1 LTVEENLNQIIYL
14 LLRPQDNQNKMGRP
28 NAQLGGRLAG
38 RLGVR
43 PGTGA
48 VERVTT
54 KRLSEGDA
62 RKKIERYKLAITTES
77 KSGSPVKIDARQK
90 LENMRNQKM
99 GKLEEKKIGKS
110 GIVLTTKLNGRLELT
125 TKKKGLVTK
134 GVERSEPAK
143 EVKKIGRLTLMKN
156 ASGKVSLSSKSAQ
169 ASKSEGVM
177 RSEAFKD
184 KKKPEK
190 ENLTRTIKGS
200 PRAMSEADRL
210 DDMLMN
216 EVVDPALMRR
226 TIEQSAQARER
237 EMRTKPLR
245 TRERSPLRT
254 RERSP
259 PLRMRMSEGD
269 VRMRM
274 NEGDARM
281 RMTEGDVRMRMSA
294 PVSSRERSPLR
305 SRARSPVGRF
315 ARDSP
320 PRDRFQNRFLARS
333 VSPEPREREQDLRRR
348 PVEGSLYDD
357 ESRLALENE
366 NEMLKRR
373 LKDQLEKHNLQAR
386 LDTLTSNKPAVARL
400 DSYKASR
407 PAVSRLDSFTGN
419 KQAVARLESFTGS
432 KKVGSAVAK
441 VDTSV
446 GNSPLQGFKV
456 IITNLQTSVTQ
467 EDVLELFGDIGALRR
482 AKLIAPG
489 HAEVTFVNRKDAL
502 KAVEIYHNRQLDGK
516 PMKCIL
522 TSQTG
527 GNVGERAGFKLP
539 ASLAQAKKRDDGAPP
554 PDIESI
560 HRALF
565 NKKNVGKKP
574 LFTITMP
581 KKTKEEQIQW

>member
-1 LTVEENLNQIIYL
+1 
-14 LLRPQDNQNKMGRP
+14 MGRP

-43 PGTGA
+43 PGAGTVG
-48 VERVTT
+48 RLST

-62 RKKIERYKLAITTES
+62 RNKIERYQLAIVTES
-77 KSGSPVKIDARQK
+77 KSGSPPKMDARQK
-90 LENMRNQKM
+90 LEKMRNLKM

-110 GIVLTTKLNGRLELT
+110 GIVLTKKLDGKLELT
-125 TKKKGLVTK
+125 TKKKVPGTK
-134 GVERSEPAK
+134 SIERTEPAK

-177 RSEAFKD
+177 RSEALKT
-184 KKKPEK
+184 KMKPQK

-200 PRAMSEADRL
+200 MSEADRL
-210 DDMLMN
+210 DDLLMN

-237 EMRTKPLR
+237 EVRGRHLE
-245 TRERSPLRT
+245 TRDRSPLRT
-254 RERSP
+254 RDRSP
-259 PLRMRMSEGD
+259 PLRL
-269 VRMRM
+269 
-274 NEGDARM
+274 
-281 RMTEGDVRMRMSA
+281 RMSA
-294 PVSSRERSPLR
+294 PVTGRDRSPLR
-305 SRARSPVGRF
+305 TRVRSPVARF
-315 ARDSP
+315 SRQSP
-320 PRDRFQNRFLARS
+320 TRDRLQNRFLARS
-333 VSPEPREREQDLRRR
+333 VSPGPRERELDLRRR
-348 PVEGSLYDD
+348 SVGGSLYVD

-373 LKDQLEKHNLQAR
+373 LKEQLEKHNLQAR
-386 LDTLTSNKPAVARL
+386 LDSLS
-400 DSYKASR
+400 
-407 PAVSRLDSFTGN
+407 
-419 KQAVARLESFTGS
+419 GS
-432 KKVGSAVAK
+432 KRAEAAVAK
-441 VDTSV
+441 VESSIAC
-446 GNSPLQGFKV
+446 SPLQGSKV
-456 IITNLQTSVTQ
+456 VITNLQTTVTQ
-467 EDVLELFGDIGALRR
+467 EDILELFGDIGALRR

-489 HAEVTFVNRKDAL
+489 HAEVTFVNKKDAL

-516 PMKCIL
+516 PMKCVL

-527 GNVGERAGFKLP
+527 HSGSVERGGFKLP
-539 ASLAQAKKRDDGAPP
+539 ASLAQAKKRDDSAPP

-581 KKTKEEQIQW
+581 KKTKDEQIPW

>member
-1 LTVEENLNQIIYL
+1 
-14 LLRPQDNQNKMGRP
+14 MGRP

-43 PGTGA
+43 PGAGA
-48 VERVTT
+48 VGRVTT

-62 RKKIERYKLAITTES
+62 RKKIERYQLAITTEN
-77 KSGSPVKIDARQK
+77 KSGSPTKMDARQK
-90 LENMRNQKM
+90 LEKMRNLKA

-125 TKKKGLVTK
+125 TKKKGLITK
-134 GVERSEPAK
+134 KGQGLLTKALQGVERSEPAK
-143 EVKKIGRLTLMKN
+143 EVKKIGRLTLTKN
-156 ASGKVSLSSKSAQ
+156 ASGKVSLTSKSAQ

-190 ENLTRTIKGS
+190 ENLTRTIMG
-200 PRAMSEADRL
+200 RMSEADRL
-210 DDMLMN
+210 DDDLMN

-237 EMRTKPLR
+237 ERRSEPLR

-254 RERSP
+254 RDRSP
-259 PLRMRMSEGD
+259 PLRMRMS
-269 VRMRM
+269 
-274 NEGDARM
+274 
-281 RMTEGDVRMRMSA
+281 A
-294 PVSSRERSPLR
+294 PLTSRDRSPLR

-333 VSPEPREREQDLRRR
+333 VSPEPRERELDLRRR
-348 PVEGSLYDD
+348 PVGGSIYDD

-386 LDTLTSNKPAVARL
+386 LDSLTSNKQASARLDSYPGAKQAVSRNLNLPSFASNKPAV
-400 DSYKASR
+400 
-407 PAVSRLDSFTGN
+407 N
-419 KQAVARLESFTGS
+419 RLESL
-432 KKVGSAVAK
+432 AAK
-441 VDTSV
+441 VDTGV

-456 IITNLQTSVTQ
+456 AITNLQTSVTQ
-467 EDVLELFGDIGALRR
+467 EDILELFGDIGALRR

-489 HAEVTFVNRKDAL
+489 HSEVTFVNKKDAL

-522 TSQTG
+522 TSQNG
-527 GNVGERAGFKLP
+527 GAGGKASERAGFKLP
-539 ASLAQAKKRDDGAPP
+539 ASLAQAKKRDEGAPP

>member
-1 LTVEENLNQIIYL
+1 
-14 LLRPQDNQNKMGRP
+14 MGRP
-28 NAQLGGRLAG
+28 NTQLGGRLAG

-48 VERVTT
+48 VGRVTP

-62 RKKIERYKLAITTES
+62 RQKIERYKLAITTET
-77 KSGSPVKIDARQK
+77 KAGSPTKMDARQK
-90 LENMRNQKM
+90 LEKMRNMKA

-125 TKKKGLVTK
+125 TKKKGLTTK
-134 GVERSEPAK
+134 GAERSEPVK

-177 RSEAFKD
+177 RSQSEGVMRSEAFKG

-190 ENLTRTIKGS
+190 ENLTRTIKG
-200 PRAMSEADRL
+200 RISEADRL

-237 EMRTKPLR
+237 EIRSKPLR
-245 TRERSPLRT
+245 TRDRSPLRT
-254 RERSP
+254 RDRSP
-259 PLRMRMSEGD
+259 PPSLRMRMSL
-269 VRMRM
+269 
-274 NEGDARM
+274 N
-281 RMTEGDVRMRMSA
+281 
-294 PVSSRERSPLR
+294 SRDRSPQNPLSRDDRSPQNPLSRDRSPLR

-320 PRDRFQNRFLARS
+320 QRDRFQNRFLARS
-333 VSPEPREREQDLRRR
+333 VSPDPRERELDLRRR
-348 PVEGSLYDD
+348 PVERSSYED

-373 LKDQLEKHNLQAR
+373 LKDQLEKQNLQAR
-386 LDTLTSNKPAVARL
+386 LDSLTS
-400 DSYKASR
+400 
-407 PAVSRLDSFTGN
+407 N
-419 KQAVARLESFTGS
+419 KQAVARLESYSKPAVSRLDSYSKPAISRQIPAVNRLDSYAGS
-432 KKVGSAVAK
+432 KKVESAVAK
-441 VDTSV
+441 ADTSV
-446 GNSPLQGFKV
+446 GSSPLQGFKV
-456 IITNLQTSVTQ
+456 MITNLQTSVTQ

-522 TSQTG
+522 TSQSG
-527 GNVGERAGFKLP
+527 GNVGERGGFKLP
-539 ASLAQAKKRDDGAPP
+539 ASLAQAKKRDEGAPP